1 MFQRPGERVGA
12 QDLLEVMGHGS
23 GNVRRHDLV
32 DEATLARVRRSLRQD
47 LISAGVESSIEF
59 DCLVAVTEAC
69 TNALLHGH
77 GDEVPCVTWRINGT
91 TAFFTVED
99 YSKQRWAKLDTEDGS
114 RETRVGGFGLD
125 LMERLMDRV
134 DITIEDHGTTVEL
147 TKRIG

>member
-1 MFQRPGERVGA
+1 MFQRAGWGVRG
-12 QDLLEVMGHGS
+12 QGLLEETRHGS

-32 DEATLARVRRSLRQD
+32 DEATLAHVRRSLRHD
-47 LISAGVESSIEF
+47 LATAGVDSSIEF

-77 GDEVPCVTWRINGT
+77 GDEVPRVSWRINGT

-99 YSKQRWAKLDTEDGS
+99 YSRHRWVRLDSVDGS
-114 RETRVGGFGLD
+114 GDARVGGFGLD

-134 DITIEDHGTTVEL
+134 DITIEDDGTTVEL
-147 TKRIG
+147 IKRLR